1 MLCYNNEV
9 NEIRSVI
16 FALKTNRVNRILK
29 LMKEEGIKQLL
40 ITSPASIYYLT
51 ERHIAPGERMVCIYL
66 NYKGEATLVINELF
80 PFKEVEGLKLLWYKD
95 SEEHVDKLLTLV
107 DSSCS
112 LGIDKEWPSRF
123 LIKLMEKEAAKGYV
137 NSSYIIDRVRMIKDE
152 EEQNLMREASR
163 VNDRVM
169 ERLIA
174 SIKGDITE
182 KRMTNILQDLYQEEG
197 ADGFSFSPIIAYG
210 ANGADPHHDCDGSL
224 LKEGDSIILDI
235 GGIKNNY
242 CSDMTR
248 TVFYKNVSEKHS
260 TIYDI
265 VRKANEAAIKMVK
278 PGVRF
283 CDIDRAAREVI
294 EEAGYGKYFTHRT
307 GHSIGLEVHDFGDVS
322 SVNTDKLEAGMI
334 FSIEPGIYLPGDFG
348 VRIEDLV
355 LVTEDGVE
363 VLNSSSKDLRI
374 IGEE

>member
-1 MLCYNNEV
+1 ME
-9 NEIRSVI
+9 
-16 FALKTNRVNRILK
+16 
-29 LMKEEGIKQLL
+29 KEGVKQLL

-51 ERHIAPGERMVCIYL
+51 ERYLYPGERMVALFL
-66 NYKGEATLVINELF
+66 NCQGEATIVINELF
-80 PFKEVEGLKLLWYKD
+80 PFEEVEGLKLLWYKD
-95 SEEHVDKLLTLV
+95 GEDPVDRLLTLV
-107 DSSCS
+107 DKNHQ

-123 LIKLMEKEAAKGYV
+123 LIKLMEKEAAIGYV
-137 NSSYIIDRVRMIKDE
+137 DSSYIIDRVRMIKDE

-163 VNDRVM
+163 INDRVM
-169 ERLIA
+169 ERLIS
-174 SIKGDITE
+174 SIKGDISE
-182 KRMTNILQDLYQEEG
+182 KRMTNILLDIYEEEG

-210 ANGADPHHDCDGSL
+210 ANGADPHHHCDSSL
-224 LKEGDSIILDI
+224 LKKGDSIILDI

-248 TVFYKNVSEKHS
+248 TVFYKEVSEECRA
-260 TIYDI
+260 IYEL
-265 VRKANEAAIKMVK
+265 VKKANLAAIEKVK
-278 PGVRF
+278 PGARF

-294 EEAGYGKYFTHRT
+294 EKAGYGKYFTHRT

-322 SVNTDKLEAGMI
+322 SVNTDILEPGMI
-334 FSIEPGIYLPGDFG
+334 FSIEPGIYLTGDFG

-374 IGEE
+374 ISEE